1 MHFLARLIK
10 FFLRLLIPALGAG
23 LIVTASLYMYLSP
36 KLPPV
41 ETLKTVK
48 LQIPLRVFSQDL
60 QLIGEFGENRRSPI
74 NFEQIPPLFVQ
85 AILSAEDDSFYT
97 HIGVDFKGLLRAALE
112 LVRTGSI
119 QSGGSTITMQV
130 ARNFFLTREQSF
142 VRKFNEILL
151 ALRIEDEISKNDILT
166 LYANKIYLGN
176 RAYGVQAAARVYYG
190 KSIEELNLPQLAMI
204 AGLPKAP
211 STFNPLANP
220 ERALGRRN
228 WILARMYKLG
238 HIDKATYADAVVAP
252 VDVSYHGPLVDFDA
266 PYVAEMARQEAI
278 AQLGLDAYTN
288 GYSVITTIDS
298 TLQKKAVQALRTGLH
313 AYDWR
318 HGYRGPEKNLPDPT
332 TWLPALRQTPAYGE
346 TQPAVVTT
354 LDDTQLSVQLADGS
368 NATLDWDTSLKGLR
382 RYVTENS
389 RSAAIA
395 RPSDM
400 FTVGDLVR
408 VVAANNRWQL
418 TQVPAAEAGL
428 VALAPE
434 NGAIKALVGGYD
446 FNRSHFNR
454 VTQGERQPGSN
465 FKPFIYATALT
476 KGMTAATVI
485 NDAPVVFDDPGLESV
500 WRPENDSGKFYGP
513 TRLRTALYLSR
524 NLVSIR
530 VLRSL
535 GIKNAIRGLQN
546 FGFKSDELPKNLS
559 LALGTHAL
567 TPMEIATGYTV
578 FANGGFKVE
587 PFLIERIDDQEGN
600 TVYRT
605 NPITVCN
612 DCAEML
618 ETNNADGGN
627 TTSDS
632 EPYAGDIAVK
642 DTTVIKAPTLRPAPR
657 VMDERVIYIVDSILK
672 DVIRRGTGTKA
683 LALKRSDLAGKTG
696 TTNGPRDAWFSG
708 YNPTIVTTVWVGFDG
723 NEPLGRGEYG
733 GSAALPIWMDF
744 MGVALAGKPET
755 YLPQPDGLVSV
766 RINPVTGQRAA
777 PGDTDAIFE
786 LFLRE
791 NAPPPLANQ
800 NTPFGHQSA
809 PLPQDIF

>member
-1 MHFLARLIK
+1 MHFLVRLTR
-10 FFLRLLIPALGAG
+10 FFFKLLIPAMGAG
-23 LIVTASLYMYLSP
+23 LIMTASLYMYLSP

-85 AILSAEDDSFYT
+85 AILSAEDDAFYT

-112 LVRTGSI
+112 LVSTGSI

-238 HIDKATYADAVVAP
+238 HIDKATYTDAVMAP
-252 VDVSYHGPLVDFDA
+252 VDASYHGPLVDFDA
-266 PYVAEMARQEAI
+266 PYIAEMARQEAI
-278 AQLGLDAYTN
+278 AQLGLEAYTN

-298 TLQKKAVQALRTGLH
+298 TLQKKAVQAVRAGLH

-332 TWLPALRQTPAYGE
+332 TWLPTLRQTPAYGE
-346 TQPAVVTT
+346 TQPAIVTA
-354 LDDTQLSVQLADGS
+354 LDDTQMSIQLADGS

-389 RSAAIA
+389 RSAPIA
-395 RPSDM
+395 TPSDI

-408 VVAANNRWQL
+408 VVATNGHWQL

-567 TPMEIATGYTV
+567 TPMKIATGYTV

-587 PFLIERIDDQEGN
+587 PFLIDRIDDQEGN
-600 TVYRT
+600 TVYRA

-612 DCAEML
+612 DCDEVFD
-618 ETNNADGGN
+618 TSNTDGSN
-627 TTSDS
+627 TPTDS
-632 EPYAGDIAVK
+632 EPHLSDLAVT
-642 DTTVIKAPTLRPAPR
+642 DATAAPTPALRPAPR
-657 VMDERVIYIVDSILK
+657 VMDERVVYIVDSILK

-683 LALKRSDLAGKTG
+683 QALKRGDLAGKTG

-744 MGVALAGKPET
+744 MGSALAGKPET
-755 YLPQPDGLVSV
+755 YPPQPDGLVSV
-766 RINPVTGQRAA
+766 RINPATGQRAA

-791 NAPPPLANQ
+791 NAPPPLASHS
-800 NTPFGHQSA
+800 TPSGHQSV